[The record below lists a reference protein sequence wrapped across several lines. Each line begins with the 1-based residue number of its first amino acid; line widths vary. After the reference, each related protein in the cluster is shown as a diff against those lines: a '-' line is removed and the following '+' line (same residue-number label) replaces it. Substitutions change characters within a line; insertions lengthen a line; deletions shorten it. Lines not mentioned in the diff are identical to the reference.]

1 MEVEILDEPV
11 KGMIPCNNHQT
22 PQAYQ
27 VAHLSAVEPEEVNGV
42 QGLGNNVG
50 GNMRKYS
57 FLCFLVF
64 LILESS

>member
-1 MEVEILDEPV
+1 MEVEILDGPG

-27 VAHLSAVEPEEVNGV
+27 VGHLSAVGPEEVNGI
-42 QGLGNNVG
+42 QGPGNNVG

-57 FLCFLVF
+57 LLCFLVF